1 MAVTKPL
8 RQTIEG
14 RPGVGI
20 ASRAIDPSAGLV
32 EEIGKMIGVVELRP
46 FEVGVSGRKRL
57 PDLRKILEP
66 RAFVECLGG
75 GRRGCTYDDDDA
87 ADEHHAETE
96 HGLGHSQFA
105 TMGRQAKAKVPSTS
119 RLAAFRSITT
129 V

>member
-1 MAVTKPL
+1 MPVTKPP

-20 ASRAIDPSAGLV
+20 ASRPIDPSPGLV
-32 EEIGKMIGVVELRP
+32 EQIGKMIGIVELRP
-46 FEVGVSGRKRL
+46 FEIGVSGRKRL

-75 GRRGCTYDDDDA
+75 GRRGCTYDHDDA

-105 TMGRQAKAKVPSTS
+105 TMGRQVETNVPSTS
-119 RLAAFRSITT
+119 RLAAFRSIAT